1 MTVKPESP
9 IIAFASPEEW
19 QAWLDEHQD
28 DQNGVWLKLAKAGS
42 NIASVTRSD
51 ALDVALCY
59 GWIDGQSRSLDERFW
74 LQRFT
79 PRRPRS
85 KWSQINTRKV
95 EELIAA
101 GRMQPAG
108 LREIERAK
116 RTGGGTPPMRLRA
129 RRPYRTIYKQ
139 RWIRIRRRQR
149 SSKPSTARTATRSS
163 TAFTTPNGQK
173 PVPDGSPNSSTCSA
187 SIRRFTHSGN
197 AADMEIAPHV
207 PTANAQCA
215 TDD

>member
-1 MTVKPESP
+1 MAPAADAPVLS
-9 IIAFASPEEW
+9 FASEAEW
-19 QAWLDEHQD
+19 QEWLDEHQE
-28 DQNGVWLKLAKAGS
+28 DQAGVWLKLARAGS
-42 NIASVTRSD
+42 GIKSVTRAE

-59 GWIDGQSRSLDERFW
+59 GWIDGQGRSLDEHYW

-116 RTGGGTPPMRLRA
+116 ADGRWEAAYAPPSTATVPADLQAALDANPEALAFFTTLDSRNRYAILHRIQDAKRPDTRA
-129 RRPYRTIYKQ
+129 RRIAQFVEMLAEQ
-139 RWIRIRRRQR
+139 R
-149 SSKPSTARTATRSS
+149 KVYP
-163 TAFTTPNGQK
+163 
-173 PVPDGSPNSSTCSA
+173 
-187 SIRRFTHSGN
+187 
-197 AADMEIAPHV
+197 
-207 PTANAQCA
+207 
-215 TDD
+215 